1 MSMNNKQNLQF
12 FEATS
17 MKGLYKNMQEWQVKN
32 EKRLL
37 STDIQQDGDMFTC
50 IALTNPTEVMLCGT
64 DGYPLHF
71 DETFGPGGVLQVTI
85 V

>member
-1 MSMNNKQNLQF
+1 MKNKQNLQF

-17 MKGLYKNMQEWQVKN
+17 MKSLYKNMQEWQVKN
-32 EKRLL
+32 NKRLL

-50 IALTNPTEVMLCGT
+50 IALTNPSEVVLCNSNGEYL
-64 DGYPLHF
+64 DWDYVGDSRF
-71 DETFGPGGVLQVTI
+71 VTLNVRI